1 MKKSKIFWKGVFANL
16 AKAFAFCTPLY
27 ILTQI
32 DLWEMDIDTDALMP
46 LNMTWVGIGVVLTG
60 VITRYF
66 WYGLGFSPIKIWA
79 KALLL
84 DWLGTFIFML
94 ATLGIKGIGMF
105 VYFLIFGF
113 WIYPI
118 FIALGMWIGSIF
130 QIQQNSFEAT
140 HEV

>member
-1 MKKSKIFWKGVFANL
+1 MEKSKIFWKGVFANV
-16 AKAFAFCTPLY
+16 AKALAFCIPLY
-27 ILTQI
+27 VLTQI
-32 DLWEMDIDTDALMP
+32 DLGEVSMDTLLP
-46 LNMTWVGIGVVLTG
+46 LNMTWVGLGVVLTG
-60 VITRYF
+60 TITRYF

-94 ATLGIKGIGMF
+94 TTFGINSLGMF

-118 FIALGMWIGSIF
+118 LIALGLWIGSVF
-130 QIQQNSFEAT
+130 QIQRNSFEAT